1 MSSKFCLALPGDGW
15 SARFE
20 DSVLHGCIPVIIMDN
35 VHVPFESIL
44 QVEKFSVRVLQKD
57 IPKLPEILLAIPPDK
72 VDDLRKNLHKV
83 WQRFRYVGMKMAE
96 LEIEDQVERHK
107 MEQGGK
113 LSEDQDG
120 MQYAKSKVD
129 DAFSTI
135 IQWLHSKIPT
145 TRGLPRAN
153 ESLYIPP
160 SPPASQGKI
169 TLL

>member
-44 QVEKFSVRVLQKD
+44 ETEKFSVRLAQKD
-57 IPKLPEILLAIPPDK
+57 ISKLPEILSAIPQSQ
-72 VDDLRKNLHKV
+72 VDELRVNLHKV

-96 LEIEDQVERHK
+96 LAIEDQLERHK
-107 MEQGGK
+107 MDQGGR
-113 LSEDQDG
+113 LREDQEG

-145 TRGLPRAN
+145 TRGKPRVN

-160 SPPASQGKI
+160 APSGLKYN
-169 TLL
+169 